1 MYMAPGPTEVSNSI
15 CFPRFLIALYP
26 PANCDSLFKKLFIE
40 SKGVNNDSRRKRLS
54 LISVSSQD
62 MKHLAT
68 GPSLFIASVAI
79 IFMKTTAQHQQLLHR
94 GPEHKHANF
103 VEHPHAI
110 LNASVIF
117 STKVDNLMTCAFNCL
132 KNSHC
137 NSYNAAVSPDGNNEY
152 ECQLLATDK
161 YNSSSKL
168 RPSKEFNHYSIQ
180 VRSLITV
187 PLSKNILTS

>member
-1 MYMAPGPTEVSNSI
+1 M
-15 CFPRFLIALYP
+15 
-26 PANCDSLFKKLFIE
+26 
-40 SKGVNNDSRRKRLS
+40 KR
-54 LISVSSQD
+54 
-62 MKHLAT
+62 LAT

-79 IFMKTTAQHQQLLHR
+79 IFMKTTAQHQQDLRR
-94 GPEHKHANF
+94 GPAHEYANF

-117 STKVDNLMTCAFNCL
+117 STKVDDPLSCAFECVE
-132 KNSHC
+132 KSHC
-137 NSYNAAVSPDGNNEY
+137 NSYNVAVSPDGNSEY

-161 YNSSSKL
+161 YNSSDKL

-187 PLSKNILTS
+187 PLSKNTLTSWWVFEV

>member
-1 MYMAPGPTEVSNSI
+1 MKRLAAG
-15 CFPRFLIALYP
+15 L
-26 PANCDSLFKKLFIE
+26 SLF
-40 SKGVNNDSRRKRLS
+40 
-54 LISVSSQD
+54 
-62 MKHLAT
+62 T
-68 GPSLFIASVAI
+68 ASVAI
-79 IFMKTTAQHQQLLHR
+79 LFIKTTAQQQALHR
-94 GPEHKHANF
+94 GPEHKHVDF

-110 LNASVIF
+110 LNASVIL
-117 STKVDNLMTCAFNCL
+117 STKVDRRVSCAFNCL

-168 RPSKEFNHYSIQ
+168 KPSKEFNHYSIQ

-187 PLSKNILTS
+187 PLSKDTLTSWWVFEV